1 MAQYVNTFKKI
12 KNVKHETNV
21 IIAKNIL
28 MEPIEWFKVIN
39 IFFDDEFKLCLQYLN
54 QENLDIICQSNTINQ
69 KQAILSSPPGPSTP
83 NKTTEPLLRQ
93 RIGRR
98 LGIPNVGK
106 GGAPKSIHI
115 LGRNRKIYKIDR
127 KSYITYKGE
136 KILLS
141 VAKKIK
147 LKSKTKN

>member
-1 MAQYVNTFKKI
+1 MDMWAPYISAAKQCLPEAAIVHDKF
-12 KNVKHETNV
+12 H
-21 IIAKNIL
+21 IAK
-28 MEPIEWFKVIN
+28 
-39 IFFDDEFKLCLQYLN
+39 YLGEAVN
-54 QENLDIICQSNTINQ
+54 QV
-69 KQAILSSPPGPSTP
+69 
-83 NKTTEPLLRQ
+83 R
-93 RIGRR
+93 
-98 LGIPNVGK
+98 K